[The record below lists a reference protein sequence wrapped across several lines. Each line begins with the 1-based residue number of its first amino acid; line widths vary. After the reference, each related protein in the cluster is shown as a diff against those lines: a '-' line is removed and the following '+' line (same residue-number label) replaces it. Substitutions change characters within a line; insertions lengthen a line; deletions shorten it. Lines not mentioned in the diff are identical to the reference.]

1 MHGNT
6 FLTPSG
12 VKTRRFEDILAEITS
27 FFAVHKAEG
36 TVPGG
41 VHLEITPQTV
51 TECLGGTDDVQ
62 DHHLDDPEAYLSLCD
77 PRLNSRQ
84 SLDLVFQ
91 LGELLQAYGG
101 AR

>member
-12 VKTRRFEDILAEITS
+12 VKTRRFDDILTEIHG
-27 FFAVHKAEG
+27 FFAVHEAEG

-51 TECLGGTDDVQ
+51 TECLGGGDNVQ
-62 DHHLDDPEAYLSLCD
+62 DHHLDDPASYLSLCD

-84 SLDLVFQ
+84 SLDLAFQ
-91 LGELLQAYGG
+91 LGELLQGYGG